1 MIADLSVLKSIRRRV
16 AMRDRWRI
24 VWALGALALTAGAAQ
39 LNAKPAVEDDSGNIV
54 IILKNGKQQS
64 FSLADVARIEFNTSA
79 ATTTVR
85 GRARFLGDWTVGN
98 GAGGTFTITLK
109 SDGSAHKSIGD
120 RHDGTWTVVN
130 GEAQITWDDGW
141 HDAIRKV
148 GAKFQ
153 KAAYRPGT
161 TFSDKPDNVADA
173 QKHAEP
179 N

>member
-1 MIADLSVLKSIRRRV
+1 ML
-16 AMRDRWRI
+16 DRWKI
-24 VWALGALALTAGAAQ
+24 VWFLGAFALATAAAQ
-39 LNAKPAVEDDSGNIV
+39 LSARPAAPDEGGSIV
-54 IILKNGKQQS
+54 IVFKDGKQQS
-64 FSLADVARIEFNTSA
+64 FNLADVARIEFNTSGA
-79 ATTTVR
+79 PLVR

-109 SDGSAHKSIGD
+109 SDGTAHKSMGPK
-120 RHDGTWTVVN
+120 HDGTWTVVN

-153 KAAYRPGT
+153 KAAYSPGT
-161 TFSDKPDNVADA
+161 TFSDTPNNVADA